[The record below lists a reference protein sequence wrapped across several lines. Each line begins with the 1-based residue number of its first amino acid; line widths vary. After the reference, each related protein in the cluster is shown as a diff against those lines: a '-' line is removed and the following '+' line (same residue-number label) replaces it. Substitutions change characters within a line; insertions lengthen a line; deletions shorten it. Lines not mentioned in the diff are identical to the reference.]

1 MTSSVTPDD
10 KLCGPRQPEVTD
22 LADPRSWRRALRWA
36 RPSRYANRNPGSRPA
51 LAVKFH
57 NGGLPVNK
65 RAGDSARKGAVRKRS
80 QLKTKVEGEAHWTKR
95 SKASGR
101 FLDQKK
107 SASAKPFKG
116 VRKEGQIIP
125 GVQTAVTIF
134 RSCAGW
140 RQGWEGE
147 ESKTGH
153 RHRSLQGPQEGQ
165 ESPQE
170 KIAEAIDNQYPIPRF
185 RPRPDLRHV

>member
-36 RPSRYANRNPGSRPA
+36 RPSRYANRNPGSHPA

-95 SKASGR
+95 SKAKRLGSSWIR
-101 FLDQKK
+101 KR
-107 SASAKPFKG
+107 
-116 VRKEGQIIP
+116 VR
-125 GVQTAVTIF
+125 
-134 RSCAGW
+134 
-140 RQGWEGE
+140 RQGRSSECGQRGVDNSSVSEHLSLFSELAPGPEGLRYQPDFISE
-147 ESKTGH
+147 RDE
-153 RHRSLQGPQEGQ
+153 RELVVQIRSLPLE
-165 ESPQE
+165 
-170 KIAEAIDNQYPIPRF
+170 PIF
-185 RPRPDLRHV
+185 FWCV